1 MKMTHTRNTLSTLE
15 VVSQPRITPEGKA
28 QADSKA
34 QHTRQYVSISRGL
47 QRRHRGSDGVMKR
60 LIYNQ
65 RGFTLVEILAVL
77 IIMAIF
83 TTTAIAKYSDIE
95 DTAGRRMLETAVV
108 QLNAHVRHAWFQSAV
123 ASGTGSYSY
132 YMGTLGDNVVLTE
145 QIPGKEP
152 KGGYIFLKRD
162 GVRYNLEWYP
172 APENRP
178 GLFQL
183 GNRAG

>member
-1 MKMTHTRNTLSTLE
+1 MTMTHKRKTHSKLE
-15 VVSQPRITPEGKA
+15 VALQPRITPEGKA

-34 QHTRQYVSISRGL
+34 QQPRQYVSISRGL
-47 QRRHRGSDGVMKR
+47 QRRHRGSDGVMKP
-60 LIYNQ
+60 LIHDQ

-108 QLNAHVRHAWFQSAV
+108 QLNEHVRHAWFQSAV

-132 YMGTLGDNVVLTE
+132 YEGTLGDNVVLSK
-145 QIPGKEP
+145 QQQGKEP
-152 KGGYIFLKRD
+152 KSGHIYLKRD
-162 GVRYNLEWYP
+162 GVRYKLDWYP
-172 APENRP
+172 APENPP

-183 GNRAG
+183 GNRTD

>member
-1 MKMTHTRNTLSTLE
+1 
-15 VVSQPRITPEGKA
+15 
-28 QADSKA
+28 
-34 QHTRQYVSISRGL
+34 
-47 QRRHRGSDGVMKR
+47 
-60 LIYNQ
+60 
-65 RGFTLVEILAVL
+65 VEILAVL

-108 QLNAHVRHAWFQSAV
+108 QLNEHVRHAWFQSALV
-123 ASGTGSYSY
+123 SGTGSYSY
-132 YMGTLGDNVVLTE
+132 YEGTLGDNVVLTE

-162 GVRYNLEWYP
+162 GVRYKLEWYP

-183 GNRAG
+183 GNRTD